1 MSIDKLFEPA
11 RIGALTIKNRFV
23 RSATSETMSRDDG
36 VITED
41 YSRLYLDI
49 ARGGAGLIFT
59 GHIYV
64 HPRGRYIGRQAGIHD
79 DAVIEPYKRFTKR
92 IHDAGGTIFGEL
104 GHAGSQSRDPAV
116 TPLAPSPVE
125 NFISAR
131 RPTAASEADI
141 EEAIDAFGQG
151 ARRLREAGFDG
162 VHVHAGHGY
171 LISEFSS
178 PHANR
183 RDDDWGGDAERRG
196 RFVLEVYR
204 AIRRQVGDDFPVT
217 FKLGMADSMDEGGLA
232 VEESLPRAAQ
242 LETEGLDAIE
252 VSVGIMHL
260 LTKSSGEF
268 IGVSPGRAWRDLVI
282 HRLWTPAGE
291 ECYFRDHAESRA
303 QGPRADPGDPGRRHP
318 PHRDDGRHRRR
329 RRRRL
334 RLDVA
339 ALHPRARPAQ
349 PDPGRQA
356 RPRRLRL
363 VQHLP
368 RARGQRADAMLAR
381 RQAQAAAP
389 CLVGAARRPP
399 RALVSVR
406 PRATAARHGAPGA
419 KAVRTSGSQEPHA
432 ARGRLP
438 SS

>member
-1 MSIDKLFEPA
+1 MSVDQLFEPA
-11 RIGALTIKNRFV
+11 RIGALNIKNRFV

-41 YSRLYLDI
+41 YARLYLDI

-79 DAVIEPYKRFTKR
+79 DAAIEPYKRFTER
-92 IHDAGGTIFGEL
+92 IHDAGGTVFGEL

-131 RPTAASEADI
+131 RPTAASVADI
-141 EEAIDAFGQG
+141 EEAIEAFGQG

-178 PHANR
+178 PHANH

-242 LETEGLDAIE
+242 LEAEGLDAIE

-291 ECYFRDHAESRA
+291 ECYFRDHARAVRKVLERIPVILVGGIRRTETMADIVASGDADFVSLSRPFIREPDLPNRIRDGKRGLVDCVSCNICLEHEGSEPT
-303 QGPRADPGDPGRRHP
+303 QCWRADKRKLLRHAWWVLRGG
-318 PHRDDGRHRRR
+318 HREH
-329 RRRRL
+329 
-334 RLDVA
+334 
-339 ALHPRARPAQ
+339 
-349 PDPGRQA
+349 
-356 RPRRLRL
+356 
-363 VQHLP
+363 
-368 RARGQRADAMLAR
+368 
-381 RQAQAAAP
+381 
-389 CLVGAARRPP
+389 
-399 RALVSVR
+399 
-406 PRATAARHGAPGA
+406 
-419 KAVRTSGSQEPHA
+419 
-432 ARGRLP
+432 
-438 SS
+438 